1 MSLCLYSGGQ
11 KITSNRKVLVTVIII
26 LLFIK
31 NGRTIMKKY
40 TDLLITDILPTH
52 NDSVVILD

>member
-31 NGRTIMKKY
+31 NGRKIMKKY

-52 NDSVVILD
+52 TTTLL